1 MDLAGVIWS
10 GLTVAVL
17 GFEGYTLF
25 NRKQGDTLSETTRAV
40 FRTRSS
46 KTGRRI
52 FAVVWTGFSA
62 WYLGH
67 ILDWWW

>member
-10 GLTVAVL
+10 
-17 GFEGYTLF
+17 
-25 NRKQGDTLSETTRAV
+25 TLSETTRAV